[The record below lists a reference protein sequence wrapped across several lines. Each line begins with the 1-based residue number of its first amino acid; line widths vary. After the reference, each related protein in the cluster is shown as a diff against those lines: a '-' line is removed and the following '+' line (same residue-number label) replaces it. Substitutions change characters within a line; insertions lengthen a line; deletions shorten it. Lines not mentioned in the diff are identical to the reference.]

1 MPAMP
6 KLLPDSERVP
16 RRAAFL
22 IGLLAPLAAIL
33 LHLLPAL
40 LCGLVIYT
48 LVRIMAP
55 RLEQSLST
63 HNSRVAVIALLAFAL
78 VAALAGLILGLLAF
92 FRSDA
97 GSISALLQHMADL
110 IESSRSWLPGWID
123 VYLPDDSSTLKASL
137 AAWLRQHGG
146 ELQTVGTHTARS
158 LAYAVLGMIIGALI
172 ALRKSEATAAR
183 GPLLLDLAAHAN
195 NFQHAFHDV
204 VFAQVQ
210 IAAINAAI
218 TAVYLLVMLPLLG
231 IHLPLAK
238 TMVAL
243 TFVAGL
249 LPIVGNLV
257 SNSVI
262 VVISL
267 AHSLAL
273 ALISLVVLV
282 VIHKL
287 EYFLNARIIGERIK
301 AHSWELL
308 CAMLVME
315 AAFGL
320 PGLVLA
326 PIYYAFLKTEV
337 ERRGWL

>member
-1 MPAMP
+1 MSAMP
-6 KLLPDSERVP
+6 KLLPEAERIP

-22 IGLLAPLAAIL
+22 VGLLAPLAAIL

-40 LCGLVIYT
+40 LCGLLIYT
-48 LVRIMAP
+48 LVRILAP
-55 RLEQSLST
+55 RLEQHLST
-63 HNSRVAVIALLAFAL
+63 HNARVAVIALLAFTL
-78 VAALAGLILGLLAF
+78 VAALAALIVGLLAF

-97 GSISALLQHMADL
+97 GSIAALMQRMAEL
-110 IESSRSWLPGWID
+110 IESSRSWLPDWLD
-123 VYLPDDSSTLKASL
+123 PYLPDDTVTLQASL
-137 AAWLRQHGG
+137 AAWLRHHGG
-146 ELQTVGTHTARS
+146 ELQMVGTHTARS

-172 ALRKSEATAAR
+172 ALRKSEALSPR
-183 GPLLLDLAAHAN
+183 GALLSDLAAHAN
-195 NFQHAFHDV
+195 NFQHAFREI
-204 VFAQVQ
+204 VFAQAQ

-218 TAVYLLVMLPLLG
+218 TAVYLVVMLPLLG

-238 TMVAL
+238 TMVVL
-243 TFVAGL
+243 TFIAGL

-262 VVISL
+262 IVISL

-273 ALISLVVLV
+273 ALISLTVLM

-287 EYFLNARIIGERIK
+287 EYFLNARIVGERIK

-308 CAMLVME
+308 GAMLVME

-326 PIYYAFLKTEV
+326 PIYYAFLKTEI